1 MTCVLKALFV
11 LCIAHSQAN
20 ADKNKLE
27 VNPIRKIVGMLQD
40 MQKELEHEADNEA
53 ELFEKAMCT
62 CENGEKSLSSVIET
76 SSAETDRLTSKIE
89 EDTAQKDSLAEEL
102 KQHADTKQQA
112 EADLAKATELREK
125 EMKKYSAMKKSST
138 FNIESLGKAIPQ
150 LSGAAS
156 ASAFMQDAYSE
167 APKLRRVVEVSRYL
181 TPGSREKVL
190 NFLDAGDGEE
200 QSEPSAGVAEIVGIL
215 KSMKDEMA
223 KDLDEATAD
232 EKQAALGFGE
242 LKDAKEQEIK
252 VAGEAIT
259 AKEKR
264 TGDLRMSLV
273 MDKNSLEDA
282 QDENAD
288 ATKYLANLKE
298 QCATKMKERDIRK
311 KMRTDEIAA
320 ISEAIKILSDDDA
333 LDVFKKAVPSASLLA
348 EKKKPAA
355 DYDAFMQVST
365 SGTSGAK
372 RFAKARSLI
381 SKMEKKHPS
390 AQMKLLLLAVESK
403 EKEAAKAAPSATEKN
418 YDGAAKVVEG
428 MIDNMVHVLHD
439 EDVEDEHKKDWCA
452 NETETSTNLQTEKQN
467 LVEKL
472 KADMENM
479 GDALDQTNADIKV
492 LEETIAA
499 LDKSVHDATEQR
511 KKEHGEFVNAFAT
524 MDTARRLIDKAAT
537 RLEKFYNPK
546 SFKAKVDAT
555 KQKAVDDAGLGLVQ
569 QATPKPSLAVQRMQA
584 SFDAFVQIHSHDA
597 KKVDPI
603 TIADTPGTY
612 EKKESGGVVGL
623 MMDMKSDLK
632 ADMTQAEM
640 EEKFSAKDYARIMKD
655 AQETR
660 AADVK
665 ALNHK
670 KSVKAELENKLV
682 DAKTLQEKTLEELQ
696 NLALYLVQLHSECDF
711 LLRNFENRHEGRVGE
726 EVGLE
731 DAATIVTHEEPPSN
745 TVVEAGFES
754 EHSERQVDSHFDGGH
769 HMEDGRTLHE
779 DLHKDE

>member
-1 MTCVLKALFV
+1 LKALFA
-11 LCIAHSQAN
+11 LCIVHSQASVVQ
-20 ADKNKLE
+20 NKLE

-40 MQKELEHEADNEA
+40 MQKELEHEADNEH

-62 CENGEKSLSSVIET
+62 CETGDKSLSSVIET
-76 SSAETDRLTSKIE
+76 SAAETDRLTSKIE
-89 EDTAQKDSLAEEL
+89 EDTAEMQSLAEEL
-102 KQHADTKQQA
+102 KAHAESKQQA
-112 EADLAKATELREK
+112 EGDLEKATGLREK
-125 EMKKYSAMKKSST
+125 EMNQYSNMKKTTSFS
-138 FNIESLGKAIPQ
+138 IESLSKAIPQ

-167 APKLRRVVEVSRYL
+167 APKLRRVVELTHYL

-190 NFLDAGDGEE
+190 NFLDDGLGGS

-215 KSMKDEMA
+215 KSMQDEMV

-264 TGDLRMSLV
+264 TGDLKMSLV

-298 QCATKMKERDIRK
+298 QCATKMKERDERK

-333 LDVFKKAVPSASLLA
+333 LDVFKKAVPSAALIA
-348 EKKKPAA
+348 TKKKPAA

-365 SGTSGAK
+365 SGTSGAQAGVK

-381 SKMEKKHPS
+381 AKMEKEHPS
-390 AQMKLLLLAVESK
+390 TQMKLLLLTVTSK
-403 EKEAAKAAPSATEKN
+403 EKELEEPKSDTESN
-418 YDGAAKVVEG
+418 FDGAAKVVEG
-428 MIDNMVHVLHD
+428 MVDNMVHVLHD

-452 NETETSTNLQTEKQN
+452 NETEVTTQLEIDKQN

-472 KADMENM
+472 KADIENM
-479 GDALDQTNADIKV
+479 GDALEQTNADIKV

-499 LDKSVHDATEQR
+499 LDKSVHEATEQR

-546 SFKAKVDAT
+546 AHKAKVDAV
-555 KQKAVDDAGLGLVQ
+555 KQKALDDAGLGLVQ
-569 QATPKPSLAVQRMQA
+569 QATPQPSAAVKRLQA
-584 SFDAFVQIHSHDA
+584 NFDAFIQIHSHNA

-603 TIADTPGTY
+603 EIMDTPKTY
-612 EKKESGGVVGL
+612 EKKESGGVIGL
-623 MMDMKSDLK
+623 MMDMKSDLTQ
-632 ADMTQAEM
+632 DMTAAEL

-670 KSVKAELENKLV
+670 KSQKAELENKLV

-711 LLRNFENRHEGRVGE
+711 LLRNFEVRHEGRVGE

-731 DAATIVTHEEPPSN
+731 DAVTIVTHEEPPSHAA
-745 TVVEAGFES
+745 VEGGFAS
-754 EHSERQVDSHFDGGH
+754 EHSEKQVDEHFKDGHVPSGAIH
-769 HMEDGRTLHE
+769 P
-779 DLHKDE
+779 DLIPDDS

>member
-1 MTCVLKALFV
+1 MTFLLTAFFALFM
-11 LCIAHSQAN
+11 AQSQASV
-20 ADKNKLE
+20 DQNKLA

-40 MQKELEHEADNEA
+40 MQKELEHEADSEE

-62 CENGEKSLSSVIET
+62 CENGEKSLTNVIET
-76 SSAETDRLTSKIE
+76 SAAETDRLKSKIE
-89 EDTAQKDSLAEEL
+89 EETAETESLAEEL
-102 KQHADTKQQA
+102 KNHADTKQQA
-112 EADLAKATELREK
+112 EADLEKATGLREK
-125 EMKKYSAMKKSST
+125 EMKSYSSMKKSSE
-138 FNIESLGKAIPQ
+138 FSIDSLAKAIPA

-156 ASAFMQDAYSE
+156 ASAFMQDAYAQPS
-167 APKLRRVVEVSRYL
+167 KLRRIVERSRYI
-181 TPGSREKVL
+181 TPGNREKVL
-190 NFLDAGDGEE
+190 NFLDDGEGDGES

-215 KSMKDEMA
+215 KSMKDEME
-223 KDLDEATAD
+223 KDLSEATAD

-282 QDENAD
+282 EDENAD

-298 QCATKMKERDIRK
+298 QCATKMKERDTRK

-348 EKKKPAA
+348 EKKPKV
-355 DYDAFMQVST
+355 DYDAFMQVRT
-365 SGTSGAK
+365 SGQSGAK
-372 RFAKARSLI
+372 RFTKARSLI
-381 SKMEKKHPS
+381 AKMEKKHPS
-390 AQMKLLLLAVESK
+390 AEMKLLLLTMASK
-403 EKEAAKAAPSATEKN
+403 EKELEEPKSATEAN
-418 YDGAAKVVEG
+418 YDGAAKVVDG

-439 EDVEDEHKKDWCA
+439 DDVEDEHKKDWCA
-452 NETETSTNLQTEKQN
+452 NETEVTSQLQTDKQN

-472 KADMENM
+472 KADIANM
-479 GDALDQTNADIKV
+479 GDALEQTNADIKV

-499 LDKSVHDATEQR
+499 LDKDVHEATEQR
-511 KKEHGEFVNAFAT
+511 KKEHAEFVNAFAT

-546 SFKAKVDAT
+546 AFKAKVDAT
-555 KQKAVDDAGLGLVQ
+555 KKKALDDAGLGLVQ
-569 QATPKPSLAVQRMQA
+569 KATPKPTLAVQRIQA
-584 SFDAFVQIHSHDA
+584 DFDALIQRHTQTI

-603 TIADTPGTY
+603 TIMDTPKTY
-612 EKKESGGVVGL
+612 EKKESGGVIGL
-623 MMDMKSDLK
+623 MMEMKSDLT
-632 ADMTQAEM
+632 ADMTAAEM

-670 KSVKAELENKLV
+670 KSVKAELEMKLT
-682 DAKTLQEKTLEELQ
+682 DAKELQTATLDELQ

-711 LLRNFENRHEGRVGE
+711 LLRNFEVRHEGRVGE

-731 DAATIVTHEEPPSN
+731 DAKTIVTHEEPPTHA
-745 TVVEAGFES
+745 TVEGGFES
-754 EHSERQVDSHFDGGH
+754 EHSPKQVDEHFEGGH
-769 HMEDGRTLHE
+769 HPGEGSSTLDH
-779 DLHKDE
+779 